1 MTPDLLY
8 TDGAT
13 GMAGM
18 LGFRTLLVGNFPIG
32 IIHILCLVRL
42 YIPKVHLH
50 YLRILII
57 LFEFGSCLWYGVI
70 PQIGTSVIILLH
82 RPSQRI
88 RHRDKEVGRGLA
100 IGRNITHIDE
110 ILPSKVDRTKIDHS
124 SFVDK
129 ANFIESI
136 IKRLSGLIYRNDGG
150 IMSEICG
157 DSEAGTNSRA
167 VLESRPRVEL
177 KNQLR
182 STPQTVL

>member
-1 MTPDLLY
+1 MTPELLY

-32 IIHILCLVRL
+32 IIHILGLVRL
-42 YIPKVHLH
+42 YILKVHLH
-50 YLRILII
+50 NFRILII

-70 PQIGTSVIILLH
+70 PQIGTSVVILLH

-110 ILPSKVDRTKIDHS
+110 ILPSKVDRAKIDHS

-136 IKRLSGLIYRNDGG
+136 IKRLSSLVYRNDGCV
-150 IMSEICG
+150 MNEICS
-157 DSEAGTNSRA
+157 DSEGANKFKSCARVKTAGGTKK
-167 VLESRPRVEL
+167 PI
-177 KNQLR
+177 
-182 STPQTVL
+182 